1 MSGMQPA
8 AHDDGPLN
16 VLPHRDD
23 RDSSLLETDLVAVVQ
38 RLLDAR
44 ERLRRTMIKK
54 RPIDNLDVVF

>member
-38 RLLDAR
+38 RLPV
-44 ERLRRTMIKK
+44 RRK
-54 RPIDNLDVVF
+54 